1 MAWWRIWRGNMFNQV
16 LLIAIRRERPEAWE
30 EKRVDRADAGV
41 ERVKDGGRL
50 VEGGAAVRR
59 RMKQRLASRSHAGS
73 CGRIRA
79 G

>member
-1 MAWWRIWRGNMFNQV
+1 MAWWRIWWGESFNRALSVPVRGKRLEV
-16 LLIAIRRERPEAWE
+16 WE

-73 CGRIRA
+73 CGRMRA
-79 G
+79 Q